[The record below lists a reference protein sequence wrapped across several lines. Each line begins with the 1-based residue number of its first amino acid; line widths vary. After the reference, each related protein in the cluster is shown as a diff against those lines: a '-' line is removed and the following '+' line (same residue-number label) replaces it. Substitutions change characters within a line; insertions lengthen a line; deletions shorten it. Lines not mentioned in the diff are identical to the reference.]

1 MPRPKRNVLATAV
14 ATSTPPDSLSES
26 QSIARVVKAMGNNI
40 FNVEQADGKELL
52 VELPAQF
59 RSTFWIKRGGYVVV
73 DSQALAERENK
84 LHGEIVNV
92 VREERMWRKMEY
104 WYVVGIGGRRRG
116 FSDIDRPSTFSK
128 KVPAVSSDEEDNS
141 RVGKMPPSDSE
152 QD

>member
-1 MPRPKRNVLATAV
+1 MPRPKRNVLATAI

-26 QSIARVVKAMGNNI
+26 QHIARVVKAMGNNL
-40 FNVEQADGKELL
+40 FNVEQDDGKELL

-59 RSTFWIKRGGYVVV
+59 RSTFWIKRGSYVVV

-92 VREERMWRKMEY
+92 VREEKIWRKMAY
-104 WYVVGIGGRRRG
+104 WYVVGIGGRRRA
-116 FSDIDRPSTFSK
+116 FSDIDRPTSFSK
-128 KVPAVSSDEEDNS
+128 KTPAASNDEEDDS
-141 RVGKMPPSDSE
+141 TIMKLPPSDSE

>member
-1 MPRPKRNVLATAV
+1 
-14 ATSTPPDSLSES
+14 
-26 QSIARVVKAMGNNI
+26 MGNNL

-92 VREERMWRKMEY
+92 VREERIWRKMEY
-104 WYVVGIGGRRRG
+104 WYVVRIGGRRST
-116 FSDIDRPSTFSK
+116 FSDIDRPDSFSK
-128 KVPAVSSDEEDNS
+128 EIPIATNDEEDDS

-152 QD
+152 